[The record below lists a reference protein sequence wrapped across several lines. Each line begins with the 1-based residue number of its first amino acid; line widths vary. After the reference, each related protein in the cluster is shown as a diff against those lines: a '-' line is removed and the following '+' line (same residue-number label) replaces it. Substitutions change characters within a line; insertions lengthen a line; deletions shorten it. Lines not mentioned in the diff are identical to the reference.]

1 MCLCMCMCT
10 YMYIYIYMC
19 VCICVFYVIICKGI
33 CINEGVCTG
42 IWYLYVSIYVYT
54 CMSMSMSMSMSMYCT
69 CIYTFTIGN
78 RWKGP
83 VGGSPTIPIHSPT
96 IGYDSP
102 TITTSGSWVEGE
114 PGFWS
119 KKIPLHKTQPIWTT
133 KTDPLT
139 ALTVD
144 PFGNKAVDMS
154 FFGARSQGDDGCVK
168 GGNGDALAANIVEV
182 WSSWKKATVL
192 QCGDWNLIPFFSCLI
207 CGIFL
212 VFNSLPWNQQVAPNV
227 DDFEDDHSL
236 PPQFAGGFSLF
247 VSGRQLPNNSTLMDF
262 LIDFLR
268 LKLELFW
275 SQLSFGVCWR
285 DVGNAWW
292 FQGPQDVYGH
302 MVLPTLKM
310 MKLWAQTLKGWKPI
324 EHQALKS
331 WVCFHCGYRMPLV
344 INLPSPYVH
353 SC

>member
-1 MCLCMCMCT
+1 MKVYVQVYGISMYL
-10 YMYIYIYMC
+10 YMYIH
-19 VCICVFYVIICKGI
+19 VCQCQCP
-33 CINEGVCTG
+33 CPCLCTV
-42 IWYLYVSIYVYT
+42 LVSIHSQSAIGGKGRLVDRPQFPLIPQRLDMIHQLSPPVEVETKGSRGFGQKKFRFTKRSQFGPQKPIPWQPWLLIHLETKRLT
-54 CMSMSMSMSMSMYCT
+54 CRFSVPEVRAMMAASRVATAM
-69 CIYTFTIGN
+69 
-78 RWKGP
+78 RWR
-83 VGGSPTIPIHSPT
+83 PTSLRF
-96 IGYDSP
+96 GLL
-102 TITTSGSWVEGE
+102 E
-114 PGFWS
+114 
-119 KKIPLHKTQPIWTT
+119 T
-133 KTDPLT
+133 KT
-139 ALTVD
+139 
-144 PFGNKAVDMS
+144 
-154 FFGARSQGDDGCVK
+154 
-168 GGNGDALAANIVEV
+168 
-182 WSSWKKATVL
+182 TVL

-212 VFNSLPWNQQVAPNV
+212 VFNSLPWNQQVAPNI

-331 WVCFHCGYRMPLV
+331 WVCFHCGYRMPMLP
-344 INLPSPYVH
+344 NLQSPYVH
-353 SC
+353 DC

>member
-1 MCLCMCMCT
+1 MKVYVQVYGISMYL
-10 YMYIYIYMC
+10 YMYIH
-19 VCICVFYVIICKGI
+19 VCQCQCPCPCLCTVLVSIHSQSAIGGKGRLVGRPQFPLIPQRLDMIHQLSPPAEVESKGI
-33 CINEGVCTG
+33 SV
-42 IWYLYVSIYVYT
+42 
-54 CMSMSMSMSMSMYCT
+54 
-69 CIYTFTIGN
+69 
-78 RWKGP
+78 
-83 VGGSPTIPIHSPT
+83 
-96 IGYDSP
+96 
-102 TITTSGSWVEGE
+102 
-114 PGFWS
+114 FWC
-119 KKIPLHKTQPIWTT
+119 KKKDPLHKTQPIWTT

-182 WSSWKKATVL
+182 WSSWKKTTVL

-212 VFNSLPWNQQVAPNV
+212 VFNSLPWNQQVAPNI

-331 WVCFHCGYRMPLV
+331 WVCFHCGYRMPMLP
-344 INLPSPYVH
+344 NLQSPYVH
-353 SC
+353 DC